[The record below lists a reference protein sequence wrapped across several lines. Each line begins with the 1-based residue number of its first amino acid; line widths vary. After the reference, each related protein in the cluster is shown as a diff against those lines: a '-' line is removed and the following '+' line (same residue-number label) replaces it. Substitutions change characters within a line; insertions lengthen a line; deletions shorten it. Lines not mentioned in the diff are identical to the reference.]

1 MILAHQT
8 PQKTPA
14 ERVLVTNYA
23 LYSLIEIFVLRIQQ
37 SNYTRLFIEDS
48 RVTVSSRG
56 TEGGPL

>member
-1 MILAHQT
+1 MVRHL
-8 PQKTPA
+8 KTLKAA

-37 SNYTRLFIEDS
+37 SNYTRLFTEDS
-48 RVTVSSRG
+48 PVTVSSRR